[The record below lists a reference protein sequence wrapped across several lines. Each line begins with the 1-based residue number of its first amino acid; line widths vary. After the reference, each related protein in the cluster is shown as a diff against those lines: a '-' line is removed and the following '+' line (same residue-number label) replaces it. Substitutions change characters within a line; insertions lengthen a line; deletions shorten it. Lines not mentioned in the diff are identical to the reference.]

1 MRAFMFFEN
10 TLHSIMESKL
20 VTSPD
25 RDTVEEWL
33 SESKLRNACLSLY
46 TRCEVMYDGRASSEL
61 ATGDRFVLC
70 KPDGSFIVHSETGCD
85 PQNWMPPGA
94 TISIN
99 DETPTTVS
107 VRRTDPVEL
116 IQVTCDTIH
125 HMSLMPMDD
134 NAELDLKGSEAD
146 LQEYIYEN
154 PELIEPGFRAI
165 EKEKETDAG
174 PVDIWGNDEHGTPA
188 VLELKRRQC
197 GPGDVDQLR
206 RYLDHIDADVRGILV
221 APSFSDRAL
230 NMLDTHDLEHREIEP
245 PEAGREEHYSLSD
258 F

>member
-1 MRAFMFFEN
+1 
-10 TLHSIMESKL
+10 MESNIIQ
-20 VTSPD
+20 SPD
-25 RDTVEEWL
+25 RDTVEKWL

-61 ATGDRFVLC
+61 AAGDRFVLC

-94 TISIN
+94 TISIQSG
-99 DETPTTVS
+99 TQIMLTVN
-107 VRRTDPVEL
+107 RTDPTEL

-146 LQEYIYEN
+146 LQDYVYEN
-154 PELIEPGFRAI
+154 PELIEQGFRAI

-174 PVDIWGNDEHGTPA
+174 PVDIWGNDKNGTPV
-188 VLELKRRQC
+188 VLELKRRQA
-197 GPGDVDQLR
+197 GPGEVDQLR
-206 RYLDHIDADVRGILV
+206 RYLDHIDADVRGFLV

-230 NMLDTHDLEHREIEP
+230 NMLEAHELEYREIEP
-245 PEAGREEHYSLSD
+245 PEAGREEHQSLSD
-258 F
+258 FF